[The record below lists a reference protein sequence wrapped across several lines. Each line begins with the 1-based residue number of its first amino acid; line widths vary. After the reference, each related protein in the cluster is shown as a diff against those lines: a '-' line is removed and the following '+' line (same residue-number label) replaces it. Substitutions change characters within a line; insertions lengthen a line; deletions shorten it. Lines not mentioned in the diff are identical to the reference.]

1 MSLTPPLFVSTFPD
15 LADVSKLRPSDW
27 NRTVDLLNAVFDDD
41 AIADGA
47 ILLRNSANE
56 LAGVDWLEPGPAG
69 YVLTSAGEDAP
80 PVWAAAG
87 SSSSPEFDQVGIGAP
102 APSSF
107 YLLYMEGGLAFAEL
121 KSTSAIERAQF
132 TLRNSAGGTLNL
144 NQYGTG
150 GGGEYAGV
158 SLDGLSLL
166 EATGTNFMIAY
177 DSGAVVFVNG
187 SAETARLTHAGL
199 LGIGTPNP
207 TSKLHVLGLAVHANN
222 AAALAGGLT
231 AGAFYRTGA
240 DPDLVCVVH

>member
-47 ILLRNSANE
+47 ILLRNAANE

-87 SSSSPEFDQVGIGAP
+87 SSATPEFTRIGIGAP
-102 APSSF
+102 AASPF
-107 YLLYMEGGLAFAEL
+107 AILAEMTEPIQWL
-121 KSTSAIERAQF
+121 RSTSAGGRS
-132 TLRNSAGGTLNL
+132 SAGVVNQFGGNL
-144 NQYGTG
+144 VLTQYGPNQG
-150 GGGEYAGV
+150 GQEYAGV
-158 SLDGLSLL
+158 SLDGISIL
-166 EATGTNFMIAY
+166 ETSGTNFMISY
-177 DSGAVVFVNG
+177 DLGAVVFVNG
-187 SAETARLTHAGL
+187 NAETMRLTHAGL
-199 LGIGTPNP
+199 LGIGTPTP
-207 TSKLHVLGLAVHANN
+207 TSKLHVIGLAVHANN

-240 DPDLVCVVH
+240 DPDPVCVVH